1 MASCEVITL
10 MHIHNTYIYIQLVQ
24 TFMPVLGHN
33 TYIIMH
39 LQLHGTIHE
48 AFCVNIRNII
58 VLVSMI
64 ACFQKVLNDAL
75 ITTAY

>member
-24 TFMPVLGHN
+24 TFMLGHN

-75 ITTAY
+75 ITTVY